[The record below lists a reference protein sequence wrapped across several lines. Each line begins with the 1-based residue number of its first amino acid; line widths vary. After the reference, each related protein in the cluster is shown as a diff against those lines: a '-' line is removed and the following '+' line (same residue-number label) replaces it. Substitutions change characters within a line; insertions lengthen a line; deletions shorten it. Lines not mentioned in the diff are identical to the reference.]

1 MNLIRPEAMPYTNAV
16 GMTYD
21 SGQYE
26 ANMDLAMRIAD
37 WDGFE
42 ARRRNAADRGRL
54 LGRGLAN
61 YVEFSIGSP
70 KERTE
75 ITVFDDDRVDVV
87 IGTQPSGQGHETS
100 FAQVASDL
108 LGVPVASIY
117 IITGDTD
124 IVTAGGGS
132 HSGRSLRHAATV
144 MSKAAEEL
152 IARAKRDRRP
162 APQRKP
168 GPDRVCGRPVR
179 RTQHQSVI
187 QPPRAGQGAGTIDLA
202 RRAEATASA

>member
-1 MNLIRPEAMPYTNAV
+1 MPYTNAV

-26 ANMDLAMRIAD
+26 TNMDLAMRIAG

-42 ARRRNAADRGRL
+42 ARVAKPQVAAGCSGADLRTMS
-54 LGRGLAN
+54 N
-61 YVEFSIGSP
+61 SSIGSP
-70 KERTE
+70 KERAE
-75 ITVFDDDRVDVV
+75 ISVSDDDRVEVV

-108 LGVPVASIY
+108 LGVPVARIN

-124 IVTAGGGS
+124 IVSAGGGS

-152 IARAKRDRRP
+152 IARAKVITARLLEASPDEIEFADGRFAVCSTNRSFSVLELAKGTDDRP
-162 APQRKP
+162 CP
-168 GPDRVCGRPVR
+168 
-179 RTQHQSVI
+179 TS
-187 QPPRAGQGAGTIDLA
+187 
-202 RRAEATASA
+202 